1 MKKFLPFLLT
11 LALLLAVT
19 CGCSD
24 AGNTGDEPNRTDS
37 NQTDTNQ
44 TNTNQTDTPQT
55 DDSTQTD
62 APPEEPEIV
71 PYGKCGDNL
80 SWELTDD
87 GVLTISGTGT
97 MAYDA
102 QPWAHYAQSITDV
115 VIESGVTSIGDDAF
129 AGCANLANIT
139 MPDSMMFIG
148 ARAFSGCAA
157 LTGMELP
164 KSVKTIGDGAFD
176 GCISLADVYFN
187 GDDWAWSKV
196 KVGAGNDCLLNAA
209 IISVMG
215 ECGENLVWTLTVD
228 GVLTISGTGA
238 MADCEDT
245 SSQPWSDYRK
255 SITATVITDG
265 VTTIGNL
272 AFWGC
277 NNLASIVIPNS
288 VTSIGDTSFGN
299 CAALTSITIPD
310 SVTFIDIYAFCNC
323 TGLTSITIPNSV
335 TTIGSSAFTNCA
347 SMASITI
354 PDSVTTL
361 GEFAFQDCA
370 NLTNITIGNGV
381 TTIGNGTFYGCTNL
395 TSITIGVGMT
405 TIEAGAFN
413 NSPALTTVYFGG
425 TEEQWNTITIGE
437 IFNDSLLNAEIV
449 FG

>member
-1 MKKFLPFLLT
+1 MKKFLPFLLA

-24 AGNTGDEPNRTDS
+24 AGNTGD
-37 NQTDTNQ
+37 DTNQ
-44 TNTNQTDTPQT
+44 TNTNQTDTDTANTNQTNSPQT
-55 DDSTQTD
+55 DDSPQTD

-102 QPWAHYAQSITDV
+102 QPWAHYAQSITSV
-115 VIESGVTSIGDDAF
+115 VIGNGVTSIGDDAF
-129 AGCANLANIT
+129 AGCANLADIA

-209 IISVMG
+209 ITFVIAEG
-215 ECGENLVWTLTVD
+215 KCGDDLTWKLTDD
-228 GVLTISGTGA
+228 GVFTISGTGA
-238 MADCEDT
+238 MTDYGYYD
-245 SSQPWSDYRK
+245 QPWDSYKKNITSVVIEDGATTIGKHAFFYCSNMT
-255 SITATVITDG
+255 SITLPDG
-265 VTTIGNL
+265 VTTIGES
-272 AFWGC
+272 AF
-277 NNLASIVIPNS
+277 SNS
-288 VTSIGDTSFGN
+288 G
-299 CAALTSITIPD
+299 LTSVTIPD
-310 SVTFIDIYAFCNC
+310 SVTTIEDYAFLTC
-323 TGLTSITIPNSV
+323 TGLTSIEIPDSVTTLGIQAFGYCDGLTSVTIGSGVTAIGWCAFGDCISLTSVTIRNGVTAIVEGAFYGCINLTSVTIPNSV
-335 TTIGSSAFTNCA
+335 TTIESN
-347 SMASITI
+347 
-354 PDSVTTL
+354 V
-361 GEFAFQDCA
+361 
-370 NLTNITIGNGV
+370 
-381 TTIGNGTFYGCTNL
+381 
-395 TSITIGVGMT
+395 
-405 TIEAGAFN
+405 FN
-413 NSPALTTVYFGG
+413 SCDALTTVYFGG
-425 TEEQWNTITIGE
+425 TQEQWNAIEIGTY
-437 IFNDSLLNAEIV
+437 NGNLPNAEIV